1 MLYKLAVACHRLSEL
16 REGQIPTLTAG
27 TNLGPY
33 QIRSQ
38 LGAGGMGEVY
48 LAYDTRLERAVALKV
63 LPEELAADAQRMRR
77 FIQEAKTTSSLNH
90 PNLLTIYEIGQEGP
104 IQFIA
109 TEFVDGITLRE
120 RMRTPLDL
128 KESLRIV
135 IQIAEALAAAHEA
148 GVVHR
153 DIKPENIMLRR
164 RDQIVK
170 VLDFGLAKLTEE
182 FIENQTSDPDAS
194 TRMFVRTEPSMILGT
209 MRYMSPEQAR
219 GLVVDAR
226 TDIWSAGVVL
236 YELIAHQ
243 APFSGPTASDLL
255 VSILDREPPLLT
267 ESAPNTPPELLR
279 IIRKTLAKDRE
290 KRYQSIKDFAVDLE
304 SLRWDL
310 EVNQERERTGSGI
323 SRPQTF
329 ASSGAATTAETTA
342 PTTSRIEGPVYP
354 SQQLSSAGHIVA
366 GIRQV
371 NKGLLIACAAVLVL
385 VLGGIYFYFSRA
397 GTRTIDSIAVMP
409 FVNAGGD
416 PNMEYLSDGIT
427 ESLTDSISQLPSVS
441 VIAHSSVF
449 RYKGR
454 TTDPQTVGR
463 ELGVRALLTGRIV
476 QRGDRL
482 IVSAELVDVENNR
495 RLWGGQYDRRPSD
508 ILAVQSEISREISE
522 QLRSRLTNEE
532 EKRLTKHYT
541 ENTEAYQDYLKGRY
555 YWNKRTGDDLKKAI
569 DYFNQAIAKDPL
581 YALAYAGLA
590 DCYIVIPNYAD
601 VSTQEAGAKAKAAVL
616 KALEI
621 DDTLAEAHTSL
632 GGIKSDF
639 EWDFAGAETEFKRA
653 LALNPNYATAHHWY
667 AQFLSP
673 QGRHDE
679 AIAEIKRAQSL
690 DPLSLIINAVV
701 GDTYIKARQYDQAI
715 EQLRKTI
722 EIDKNF
728 TLAYR
733 YLGNAYLEKGMYN
746 EAIEAFHTAD
756 TLAGQSAER
765 TESLRHAYTTGGS
778 EGFWKRRLELLKADS
793 EKGALQDYAIAVV
806 YARLGDKEAA
816 INSLEKAFRARDPYI
831 VYLKTDPPFDR
842 FRSDSRVVDLMRR
855 VGLPQ

>member
-1 MLYKLAVACHRLSEL
+1 
-16 REGQIPTLTAG
+16 
-27 TNLGPY
+27 
-33 QIRSQ
+33 
-38 LGAGGMGEVY
+38 MGEVY
-48 LAYDTRLERAVALKV
+48 LAYDSRLERSVALKV
-63 LPEELAADAQRMRR
+63 LPPELAADARRMRR

-90 PNLLTIYEIGQEGP
+90 PNLLTIYEIGEEENV
-104 IQFIA
+104 QFIA

-120 RMRTPLDL
+120 RMRTPFDL
-128 KESLRIV
+128 KEILRIV

-148 GVVHR
+148 GVIHR

-164 RDQIVK
+164 RDRIVK

-182 FIENQTSDPDAS
+182 FIESQSSDPDAS
-194 TRMFVRTEPSMILGT
+194 TQMFLRTEPSMIMGT

-219 GLVVDAR
+219 GLPVDAR
-226 TDIWSAGVVL
+226 TDIWSTGVVL

-243 APFSGPTASDLL
+243 PPFAGPTTSDVL

-267 ESAPNTPPELLR
+267 DSVPDTPPELLR
-279 IIRKTLAKDRE
+279 IIRKTLTKDRE
-290 KRYQSIKDFAVDLE
+290 KRYQSIKDLAVDLE
-304 SLRWDL
+304 TLRWDL
-310 EVNQERERTGSGI
+310 EVNQERNRSGASLVRPIASNSAQFTTDETVSATATIEERT
-323 SRPQTF
+323 
-329 ASSGAATTAETTA
+329 
-342 PTTSRIEGPVYP
+342 YP
-354 SQQLSSAGHIVA
+354 SQQLSSTGHIVA

-371 NKGLLIACAAVLVL
+371 NRGVLLGFAALLVL
-385 VLGGIYFYFSRA
+385 VLGGVYYYSSRSEA
-397 GTRTIDSIAVMP
+397 RTIDSIAVMP
-409 FVNAGGD
+409 FVNADGD

-427 ESLTDSISQLPSVS
+427 ESLTDSISQLPDVS

-449 RYKGR
+449 RYKNR
-454 TTDPQTVGR
+454 NTDPQRIGR
-463 ELGVRALLTGRIV
+463 ELGVRALLMGRIV

-482 IVSAELVDVENNR
+482 IISAELVDVENNR

-555 YWNKRTGDDLKKAI
+555 YWNKRTGDDLKRAI
-569 DYFNQAIAKDPL
+569 DYFNQAIAKDPG

-590 DCYIVIPNYAD
+590 DTYIVIPNYSD
-601 VSTQEAGAKAKAAVL
+601 VTTQEAAIKGRAAAL

-621 DDTLAEAHTSL
+621 DDSLAEAHTSL

-639 EWDFAGAETEFKRA
+639 EWDFTGAENEFKKA
-653 LALNPNYATAHHWY
+653 LTLNPNYATAHHWY
-667 AQFLSP
+667 AQLLSP
-673 QGRHDE
+673 RGRHDE

-715 EQLRKTI
+715 DQLKKTI
-722 EIDKNF
+722 EMDKNF
-728 TLAYR
+728 PLAYR
-733 YLGNAYLEKGMYN
+733 YLGNAYVEKGMYN
-746 EAIEAFHTAD
+746 EAIAAFATAD
-756 TLAGQSAER
+756 KIAGASPER
-765 TESLRHAYTTGGS
+765 TEGLRQAYAAGGA
-778 EGFWKRRLELLKADS
+778 EAFWKKQLEYLKADS
-793 EKGALQDYAIAVV
+793 EKGALQDYAIASV
-806 YARLGDKEAA
+806 YARLGDKEEA

-831 VYLKTDPPFDR
+831 VYLKIDPPFDK
-842 FRSDSRVVDLMRR
+842 FRSDPRIVDLMRR

>member
-1 MLYKLAVACHRLSEL
+1 
-16 REGQIPTLTAG
+16 
-27 TNLGPY
+27 
-33 QIRSQ
+33 
-38 LGAGGMGEVY
+38 MGEVY
-48 LAYDTRLERAVALKV
+48 LARDPRLERSVALKV
-63 LPEELAADAQRMRR
+63 LPEELAADARRMRR

-90 PNLLTIYEIGQEGP
+90 PNLLTIYEIGQEGA
-104 IQFIA
+104 IHFIA
-109 TEFVDGITLRE
+109 TEFIDGITLRE
-120 RMRTPLDL
+120 RMRTPLQL
-128 KESLRIV
+128 NEILRIV
-135 IQIAEALAAAHEA
+135 IQISEAVAAAHEA
-148 GVVHR
+148 GVIHR

-182 FIENQTSDPDAS
+182 FIESQSSDPDAS
-194 TRMFVRTEPSMILGT
+194 TQMFLRTEPSVIMGT

-219 GLVVDAR
+219 GLLVDER
-226 TDIWSAGVVL
+226 TDIWSTGVVL

-243 APFSGPTASDLL
+243 PPFAGPTTSDVL

-267 ESAPNTPPELLR
+267 ELVPDAPPELVR
-279 IIRKTLAKDRE
+279 IIRKTLTKDRE
-290 KRYQSIKDFAVDLE
+290 KRYQSIKDLAVDLE
-304 SLRWDL
+304 NLRWEL
-310 EVNQERERTGSGI
+310 EVNHERNRSGT
-323 SRPQTF
+323 SLAQSLP
-329 ASSGAATTAETTA
+329 SSGRVTTRETTSPATTAIDDTT
-342 PTTSRIEGPVYP
+342 YP
-354 SQQLSSAGHIVA
+354 SQQLSSTGHIVA
-366 GIRQV
+366 GIKKINR
-371 NKGLLIACAAVLVL
+371 GALIAFAIVLVL
-385 VLGGIYFYFSRA
+385 VMGGVYYYTSRSA
-397 GTRTIDSIAVMP
+397 ARTIDSIAVLP

-454 TTDPQTVGR
+454 NPDPQTVGR

-541 ENTEAYQDYLKGRY
+541 ENTEAYEDYLKGRY

-569 DYFNQAIAKDPL
+569 DYFNQAIAKDPA

-590 DCYIVIPNYAD
+590 DCYIVIPNYSN
-601 VSTQEAGAKAKAAVL
+601 VSTQEASVKGKEAAQ
-616 KALEI
+616 KALQI
-621 DDTLAEAHTSL
+621 DDSLAEAHTSL

-639 EWDFAGAETEFKRA
+639 EWDFGGAETEFKRA
-653 LALNPNYATAHHWY
+653 VTLNPNYATAHHWY

-679 AIAEIKRAQSL
+679 AIAEIKRAQTL

-701 GDTYIKARQYDQAI
+701 GDTYIKARQYDAAI

-722 EIDKNF
+722 EMDKNF
-728 TLAYR
+728 SLAYR

-746 EAIEAFHTAD
+746 EALAALRTAD
-756 TLAGQSAER
+756 SVAGQTAER
-765 TESLRHAYTTGGS
+765 ADSLQHAYTTGGA
-778 EGFWKRRLELLKADS
+778 EGLWRKQLEMLKANA
-793 EKGALQDYAIAVV
+793 EKGALQDYAVASV
-806 YARLGDKEAA
+806 YARLGDKEQAL
-816 INSLEKAFRARDPYI
+816 NWLEKALHSRDPYI
-831 VYLKTDPPFDR
+831 VYLKIDPPFDNL
-842 FRSDSRVVDLMRR
+842 RSDPRVVDLMRR

>member
-1 MLYKLAVACHRLSEL
+1 
-16 REGQIPTLTAG
+16 
-27 TNLGPY
+27 
-33 QIRSQ
+33 
-38 LGAGGMGEVY
+38 
-48 LAYDTRLERAVALKV
+48 LAYDSRLERSVALKV
-63 LPEELAADAQRMRR
+63 LPPELAADARRMRR

-90 PNLLTIYEIGQEGP
+90 PNLLTIYEIGEEENV
-104 IQFIA
+104 QFIA

-128 KESLRIV
+128 KEILRIV

-148 GVVHR
+148 GVIHR

-164 RDQIVK
+164 RDRIVK

-182 FIENQTSDPDAS
+182 FIESQSSDPDAS
-194 TRMFVRTEPSMILGT
+194 TQMFLRTEPSMIMGT

-219 GLVVDAR
+219 GLPVDAR
-226 TDIWSAGVVL
+226 TDIWSTGVVL

-243 APFSGPTASDLL
+243 PPFAGPTTSDVL

-267 ESAPNTPPELLR
+267 DSVPDTPPELLR
-279 IIRKTLAKDRE
+279 IIRKTLTKDRE
-290 KRYQSIKDFAVDLE
+290 KRYQSIKDLAVDLE
-304 SLRWDL
+304 TLRWDL
-310 EVNQERERTGSGI
+310 EVNQERNRSGASLVRPIASNSAQFTTDETVSATATIEERT
-323 SRPQTF
+323 
-329 ASSGAATTAETTA
+329 
-342 PTTSRIEGPVYP
+342 YP
-354 SQQLSSAGHIVA
+354 SQQLSSTGHIVA
-366 GIRQV
+366 GIKQV
-371 NKGLLIACAAVLVL
+371 NRGVLLGFAALLVL
-385 VLGGIYFYFSRA
+385 VLGGVYYYSSRSEA
-397 GTRTIDSIAVMP
+397 RTIDSIAVMP
-409 FVNAGGD
+409 FVNADGD

-427 ESLTDSISQLPSVS
+427 ESLTDSISQLPDVS

-449 RYKGR
+449 RYKNR
-454 TTDPQTVGR
+454 NTDPQRIGR
-463 ELGVRALLTGRIV
+463 ELGVRALLMGRIV

-482 IVSAELVDVENNR
+482 IISAELVDVENNR

-555 YWNKRTGDDLKKAI
+555 YWNKRTGDDLKRAI
-569 DYFNQAIAKDPL
+569 DYFNQAIAKDPG

-590 DCYIVIPNYAD
+590 DTYIVIPNYSD
-601 VSTQEAGAKAKAAVL
+601 VTTQEAAIKGRAAAL

-621 DDTLAEAHTSL
+621 DDSLAEAHTSL

-639 EWDFAGAETEFKRA
+639 EWDFTGAENEFKKA
-653 LALNPNYATAHHWY
+653 LTLNPNYATAHHWY
-667 AQFLSP
+667 AQLLSP
-673 QGRHDE
+673 RGRHDE

-715 EQLRKTI
+715 DQLKKTI
-722 EIDKNF
+722 EMDKNF
-728 TLAYR
+728 PLAYR
-733 YLGNAYLEKGMYN
+733 YLGNAYVEKGMYN
-746 EAIEAFHTAD
+746 EAIAAFATAD
-756 TLAGQSAER
+756 KIAGASPER
-765 TESLRHAYTTGGS
+765 TEGLRQAYAAGGA
-778 EGFWKRRLELLKADS
+778 EAFWKKQLEYLKADS
-793 EKGALQDYAIAVV
+793 EKGALQDYAIASV
-806 YARLGDKEAA
+806 YARLGDKEEA

-831 VYLKTDPPFDR
+831 VYLKIDPPFDK
-842 FRSDSRVVDLMRR
+842 FRSDPRIVDLMRR

>member
-304 SLRWDL
+304 R
-310 EVNQERERTGSGI
+310 
-323 SRPQTF
+323 
-329 ASSGAATTAETTA
+329 
-342 PTTSRIEGPVYP
+342 
-354 SQQLSSAGHIVA
+354 
-366 GIRQV
+366 
-371 NKGLLIACAAVLVL
+371 
-385 VLGGIYFYFSRA
+385 
-397 GTRTIDSIAVMP
+397 
-409 FVNAGGD
+409 
-416 PNMEYLSDGIT
+416 
-427 ESLTDSISQLPSVS
+427 
-441 VIAHSSVF
+441 
-449 RYKGR
+449 
-454 TTDPQTVGR
+454 
-463 ELGVRALLTGRIV
+463 
-476 QRGDRL
+476 DR
-482 IVSAELVDVENNR
+482 
-495 RLWGGQYDRRPSD
+495 
-508 ILAVQSEISREISE
+508 
-522 QLRSRLTNEE
+522 
-532 EKRLTKHYT
+532 
-541 ENTEAYQDYLKGRY
+541 
-555 YWNKRTGDDLKKAI
+555 
-569 DYFNQAIAKDPL
+569 
-581 YALAYAGLA
+581 
-590 DCYIVIPNYAD
+590 
-601 VSTQEAGAKAKAAVL
+601 
-616 KALEI
+616 
-621 DDTLAEAHTSL
+621 
-632 GGIKSDF
+632 KS
-639 EWDFAGAETEFKRA
+639 
-653 LALNPNYATAHHWY
+653 
-667 AQFLSP
+667 
-673 QGRHDE
+673 
-679 AIAEIKRAQSL
+679 
-690 DPLSLIINAVV
+690 
-701 GDTYIKARQYDQAI
+701 
-715 EQLRKTI
+715 
-722 EIDKNF
+722 
-728 TLAYR
+728 
-733 YLGNAYLEKGMYN
+733 
-746 EAIEAFHTAD
+746 
-756 TLAGQSAER
+756 
-765 TESLRHAYTTGGS
+765 
-778 EGFWKRRLELLKADS
+778 
-793 EKGALQDYAIAVV
+793 
-806 YARLGDKEAA
+806 
-816 INSLEKAFRARDPYI
+816 
-831 VYLKTDPPFDR
+831 
-842 FRSDSRVVDLMRR
+842 
-855 VGLPQ
+855 